1 MKDPIIYSSAYNI
14 AFLGLERLH
23 PFDSS
28 KWGRIERFLVEDG
41 LLDHKRVVE
50 PVEATKEDLLV
61 VHTEGYLE
69 SLKRSSTVAV
79 ITEVLVFCFLNAHV
93 YSPSIVQVPE

>member
-1 MKDPIIYSSAYNI
+1 MSWKLSEHVSKLSGISVS
-14 AFLGLERLH
+14 RH

-61 VHTEGYLE
+61 VICYHYCISVSCHGNHGSHWPRFENYG
-69 SLKRSSTVAV
+69 
-79 ITEVLVFCFLNAHV
+79 
-93 YSPSIVQVPE
+93 

>member
-1 MKDPIIYSSAYNI
+1 MSWKLSEHVSKLAGISVC
-14 AFLGLERLH
+14 RH

-61 VHTEGYLE
+61 VICYHFYTVFQCLVMATMVLIGPG
-69 SLKRSSTVAV
+69 LKTMANKKCWDFH
-79 ITEVLVFCFLNAHV
+79 L
-93 YSPSIVQVPE
+93 